1 MRPDSR
7 RYISSYSPIH
17 THRVRK
23 KHIKNIFA
31 SENGIASQYLADLL
45 VEIHFITYEHGHWT
59 PEHGSRDKVYRYR
72 DNKNAQ
78 CSPADR
84 GKNSDGAQNKNEKK
98 TKKKIAVKMYR
109 SHFRTANR
117 MEIQSPET
125 CRHGHR
131 NRTNMSYE
139 LLPTMSGT
147 TLYRM
152 CAPATI

>member
-31 SENGIASQYLADLL
+31 SEYGIASQYLADLL

-59 PEHGSRDKVYRYR
+59 PNTVHVTRCIDIETIKML
-72 DNKNAQ
+72 NAHRQ
-78 CSPADR
+78 TIATAR
-84 GKNSDGAQNKNEKK
+84 ETK
-98 TKKKIAVKMYR
+98 TRRRRKKIVVKMYR